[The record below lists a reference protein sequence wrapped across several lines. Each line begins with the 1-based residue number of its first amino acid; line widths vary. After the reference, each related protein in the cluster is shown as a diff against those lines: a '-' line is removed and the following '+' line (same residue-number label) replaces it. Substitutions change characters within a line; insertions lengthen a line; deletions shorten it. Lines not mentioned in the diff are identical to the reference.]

1 MVNETFFFLEQLC
14 YSDTFTLFDEKKI
27 LARGELLST
36 AMMLRHLEDR
46 GVRAVGLPALEYMR
60 TNKQAEP
67 TKTISKPISRSSSS
81 EHPEDTQLFIT
92 EGYICRKCL
101 RRYRQPAARG

>member
-1 MVNETFFFLEQLC
+1 METFFFLEQLC

-67 TKTISKPISRSSSS
+67 DEALYPKPISRSSSS
-81 EHPEDTQLFIT
+81 ELPRVRSSSSRRATSAAMP
-92 EGYICRKCL
+92 